1 MSEIIGNIKLIG
13 ETKSFGANG
22 FTKREIVI
30 TVADDKYPQ
39 HILVEFIKDKCAL
52 LDKFKVD
59 QGVKIA
65 INILG
70 REWINPEGE
79 AKYFNAIQ
87 GWKIELIEGQQS
99 EVDKYEAA
107 NENSHIPD
115 NEEDTDD
122 LPF

>member
-1 MSEIIGNIKLIG
+1 MSEITGNIKLIG

-22 FTKREIVI
+22 FTKREIVVTI
-30 TVADDKYPQ
+30 ADDKYPQ
-39 HILVEFIKDKCAL
+39 HILVEFVKDKCAL

-70 REWINPEGE
+70 REWLNPQGE

-87 GWKIELIEGQQS
+87 GWKIESLDGES
-99 EVDKYEAA
+99 A

-115 NEEDTDD
+115 NNDD
-122 LPF
+122 GSPDNLPF